1 MFTYFLSSLLKL
13 KANNGRIYWSLNATG
28 SMIAPDADF
37 FKSSDIVID
46 DNNIIFANS
55 SSIFSISSNNGYLN
69 WKKNIGS
76 KNTPII
82 DGNHVFVISDNG
94 YFVNLDKN
102 SGEIIWST
110 NILKILKKKKQ
121 KTKITGFVMGSK
133 KIYATTLNGY
143 LLICSASLGNVED
156 FKKIG
161 NTITASPVI
170 SNGSLYI
177 LTENSKIYGFR

>member
-1 MFTYFLSSLLKL
+1 MVC
-13 KANNGRIYWSLNATG
+13 ISLN
-28 SMIAPDADF
+28 S
-37 FKSSDIVID
+37 
-46 DNNIIFANS
+46 
-55 SSIFSISSNNGYLN
+55 
-69 WKKNIGS
+69 
-76 KNTPII
+76 
-82 DGNHVFVISDNG
+82 
-94 YFVNLDKN
+94 DKN